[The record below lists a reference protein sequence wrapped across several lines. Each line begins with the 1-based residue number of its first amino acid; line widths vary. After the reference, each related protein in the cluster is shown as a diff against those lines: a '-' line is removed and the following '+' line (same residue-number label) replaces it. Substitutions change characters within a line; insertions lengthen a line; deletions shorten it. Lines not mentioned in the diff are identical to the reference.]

1 MRDIDI
7 FRCTSIAGSKID
19 LAYVL
24 ALCNLPTKS
33 MFPAPKAN
41 NKNVVRCHKDGKKQ
55 SANKLYDY
63 DSPTFFVSPFKQ
75 YACLLCMSSEQAAS
89 DRGRARRGLASANEE
104 TRQRVARKGG
114 IAPHQK
120 RGLAAANSDTRLRV
134 AKAGGE
140 ARANDREGLSEAG
153 RRGGEVVK
161 ERYGAEFYREI
172 GEKGGGAVKER
183 YGAEFYSEIGKRG
196 GETVKQERGAEYYST
211 IGRKGGEARTT
222 LEKAEGHQN
231 QQQQQQPS
239 DTTQPTTTNTQV
251 STTA

>member
-1 MRDIDI
+1 ML
-7 FRCTSIAGSKID
+7 S
-19 LAYVL
+19 
-24 ALCNLPTKS
+24 
-33 MFPAPKAN
+33 APKTN
-41 NKNVVRCHKDGKKQ
+41 NENIIRGHNDAKRY
-55 SANKLYDY
+55 SANKLFDY
-63 DSPTFFVSPFKQ
+63 DSLTFFVSPFKR
-75 YACLLCMSSEQAAS
+75 YGSLLCMGPEQAAS

-120 RGLAAANSDTRLRV
+120 RGLAAANSETRLRV

-211 IGRKGGEARTT
+211 IGRKGGEARTN
-222 LEKAEGHQN
+222 LEKPEVPSN
-231 QQQQQQPS
+231 QQQPS
-239 DTTQPTTTNTQV
+239 DTTQPTATKTQV
-251 STTA
+251 SSTA

>member
-1 MRDIDI
+1 MPQ
-7 FRCTSIAGSKID
+7 RCQ
-19 LAYVL
+19 
-24 ALCNLPTKS
+24 
-33 MFPAPKAN
+33 
-41 NKNVVRCHKDGKKQ
+41 KQ
-55 SANKLYDY
+55 SANKLFDY
-63 DSPTFFVSPFKQ
+63 VSLTFFVSPFKQ
-75 YACLLCMSSEQAAS
+75 YGCLICMGSEQAAS

-120 RGLAAANSDTRLRV
+120 RGVAAANSETRLRV

-140 ARANDREGLSEAG
+140 ARANDKEGLSEAG

-222 LEKAEGHQN
+222 LEKPEVRSG
-231 QQQQQQPS
+231 QQRPPS
-239 DTTQPTTTNTQV
+239 DTTQSSTTN
-251 STTA
+251 

>member
-1 MRDIDI
+1 
-7 FRCTSIAGSKID
+7 
-19 LAYVL
+19 
-24 ALCNLPTKS
+24 
-33 MFPAPKAN
+33 MFDQA
-41 NKNVVRCHKDGKKQ
+41 
-55 SANKLYDY
+55 SL
-63 DSPTFFVSPFKQ
+63 TFFVSPFKR
-75 YACLLCMSSEQAAS
+75 YRCLLGMSPEQAA
-89 DRGRARRGLASANEE
+89 DTPGHARRGLASANEE

-120 RGLAAANSDTRLRV
+120 RGLAAATTDTRMRV

-140 ARANDREGLSEAG
+140 ARGQDREGLSQAG

-196 GETVKQERGAEYYST
+196 GETVKQERGPEYYST

-222 LEKAEGHQN
+222 LEKP
-231 QQQQQQPS
+231 QQQPPS
-239 DTTQPTTTNTQV
+239 DTTQPSTTNTQV

>member
-1 MRDIDI
+1 
-7 FRCTSIAGSKID
+7 
-19 LAYVL
+19 
-24 ALCNLPTKS
+24 
-33 MFPAPKAN
+33 
-41 NKNVVRCHKDGKKQ
+41 
-55 SANKLYDY
+55 
-63 DSPTFFVSPFKQ
+63 
-75 YACLLCMSSEQAAS
+75 MSSEQAAS

-183 YGAEFYSEIGKRG
+183 YGA
-196 GETVKQERGAEYYST
+196 
-211 IGRKGGEARTT
+211 
-222 LEKAEGHQN
+222 
-231 QQQQQQPS
+231 
-239 DTTQPTTTNTQV
+239 
-251 STTA
+251 

>member
-1 MRDIDI
+1 
-7 FRCTSIAGSKID
+7 
-19 LAYVL
+19 
-24 ALCNLPTKS
+24 
-33 MFPAPKAN
+33 
-41 NKNVVRCHKDGKKQ
+41 
-55 SANKLYDY
+55 
-63 DSPTFFVSPFKQ
+63 
-75 YACLLCMSSEQAAS
+75 MSSEQAAS

-120 RGLAAANSDTRLRV
+120 RGLAAANSETRLRV

-172 GEKGGGAVKER
+172 GEKGG
-183 YGAEFYSEIGKRG
+183 
-196 GETVKQERGAEYYST
+196 
-211 IGRKGGEARTT
+211 EARTT
-222 LEKAEGHQN
+222 LEKPEVQPG
-231 QQQQQQPS
+231 QQHPPS
-239 DTTQPTTTNTQV
+239 DTTQSTTTNTQV

>member
-1 MRDIDI
+1 V
-7 FRCTSIAGSKID
+7 F
-19 LAYVL
+19 
-24 ALCNLPTKS
+24 ALRNLPTKS
-33 MFPAPKAN
+33 VLSAPKTN
-41 NKNVVRCHKDGKKQ
+41 NKNVVRRHNVAKKQ
-55 SANKLYDY
+55 SANKLFDY
-63 DSPTFFVSPFKQ
+63 DSLTFFVSPFKQ
-75 YACLLCMSSEQAAS
+75 YGCLLFMGSEQTAS
-89 DRGRARRGLASANEE
+89 NRERARRGLASANEE

-222 LEKAEGHQN
+222 LEKPEVHQN
-231 QQQQQQPS
+231 QQQPS
-239 DTTQPTTTNTQV
+239 DTTHPTTTNTQV

>member
-1 MRDIDI
+1 
-7 FRCTSIAGSKID
+7 
-19 LAYVL
+19 
-24 ALCNLPTKS
+24 
-33 MFPAPKAN
+33 
-41 NKNVVRCHKDGKKQ
+41 
-55 SANKLYDY
+55 
-63 DSPTFFVSPFKQ
+63 
-75 YACLLCMSSEQAAS
+75 MSSEQAA
-89 DRGRARRGLASANEE
+89 DTPGHARRGLASANEE

-120 RGLAAANSDTRLRV
+120 RGLAAATTDTRMRV

-140 ARANDREGLSEAG
+140 ARSNDREGLSVAG

-161 ERYGAEFYREI
+161 ERYGSEFYREI

-183 YGAEFYSEIGKRG
+183 YGTEFYSEIGKRG

-222 LEKAEGHQN
+222 LEKPEVRQ
-231 QQQQQQPS
+231 
-239 DTTQPTTTNTQV
+239 TQPQPPDSTQSATTNTQV

>member
-1 MRDIDI
+1 M
-7 FRCTSIAGSKID
+7 G
-19 LAYVL
+19 
-24 ALCNLPTKS
+24 
-33 MFPAPKAN
+33 
-41 NKNVVRCHKDGKKQ
+41 
-55 SANKLYDY
+55 
-63 DSPTFFVSPFKQ
+63 
-75 YACLLCMSSEQAAS
+75 SEQAAS

-222 LEKAEGHQN
+222 LEKPEVRHN
-231 QQQQQQPS
+231 QQQPPPS
-239 DTTQPTTTNTQV
+239 DTAQPGTTNTQV

>member
-1 MRDIDI
+1 
-7 FRCTSIAGSKID
+7 
-19 LAYVL
+19 
-24 ALCNLPTKS
+24 
-33 MFPAPKAN
+33 
-41 NKNVVRCHKDGKKQ
+41 
-55 SANKLYDY
+55 
-63 DSPTFFVSPFKQ
+63 
-75 YACLLCMSSEQAAS
+75 MSSEQAAS

-120 RGLAAANSDTRLRV
+120 RGLAAANSETRLRV

-196 GETVKQERGAEYYST
+196 GETVKQERGAEYYSA

-222 LEKAEGHQN
+222 TLEKPEVRPG
-231 QQQQQQPS
+231 QQHPPS
-239 DTTQPTTTNTQV
+239 DTTQSTTTNTQV

>member
-1 MRDIDI
+1 M
-7 FRCTSIAGSKID
+7 G
-19 LAYVL
+19 
-24 ALCNLPTKS
+24 
-33 MFPAPKAN
+33 
-41 NKNVVRCHKDGKKQ
+41 
-55 SANKLYDY
+55 
-63 DSPTFFVSPFKQ
+63 
-75 YACLLCMSSEQAAS
+75 SEQSAS

-161 ERYGAEFYREI
+161 ERYGAEFY
-172 GEKGGGAVKER
+172 
-183 YGAEFYSEIGKRG
+183 SEIGKRG
-196 GETVKQERGAEYYST
+196 GETVKQERGAEYYSA

-222 LEKAEGHQN
+222 LEKPEVRHN
-231 QQQQQQPS
+231 QQQPS
-239 DTTQPTTTNTQV
+239 DTAQPGTTNTQV

>member
-1 MRDIDI
+1 M
-7 FRCTSIAGSKID
+7 
-19 LAYVL
+19 
-24 ALCNLPTKS
+24 LPAS
-33 MFPAPKAN
+33 QAN
-41 NKNVVRCHKDGKKQ
+41 DKNIVRYHNDAKKQ
-55 SANKLYDY
+55 SGNKLFDY
-63 DSPTFFVSPFKQ
+63 DSLTFFVSPFKQ
-75 YACLLCMSSEQAAS
+75 YECLLCMGSEAAS
-89 DRGRARRGLASANEE
+89 DGGHARRGLASASEE

-120 RGLAAANSDTRLRV
+120 RGLAAANPDTRMRV

-161 ERYGAEFYREI
+161 ERYGSEFYREI

-222 LEKAEGHQN
+222 LEKPEVHKN
-231 QQQQQQPS
+231 QQQPS
-239 DTTQPTTTNTQV
+239 DTTQPTTSNTQV

>member
-1 MRDIDI
+1 MLSAPETNNENIIRGHNDAK
-7 FRCTSIAGSKID
+7 RCSS
-19 LAYVL
+19 
-24 ALCNLPTKS
+24 
-33 MFPAPKAN
+33 
-41 NKNVVRCHKDGKKQ
+41 
-55 SANKLYDY
+55 NKLFDY
-63 DSPTFFVSPFKQ
+63 DSLTFVVPPCKRYKS
-75 YACLLCMSSEQAAS
+75 LLCMGPEQAAS
-89 DRGRARRGLASANEE
+89 DGGRARRGLASANEE

-120 RGLAAANSDTRLRV
+120 RGLAAANSETRLRV

-140 ARANDREGLSEAG
+140 ARANDKEGLSEAG

-222 LEKAEGHQN
+222 LEKPEVHQN
-231 QQQQQQPS
+231 QQQPS
-239 DTTQPTTTNTQV
+239 DTAQPAATSTQV
-251 STTA
+251 SSTA